1 MIKDHIINDVTMKKG
16 VLSLLVIVMSLCLIG
31 CEDEQIIGADCT
43 TTLRISAD
51 IKYSGAQSRAVL
63 SDAKELEITDK
74 YVFMLYNG
82 TDRNATLEVLEE
94 MKAAS
99 GTIEM
104 ARLSAENTY
113 TAIMIANTTLDAITG
128 AGVTIGTK
136 LEALYSA
143 TYAVNSTDNNPNADG
158 STFKITWSGIVE
170 GLNSHNVSNGISF
183 TLNPNVARLRVDV
196 KNNASKTSQ
205 FSADKINLVN
215 IQVKNVA
222 KKVRFAQN
230 ALLDAKLFTSADNGI
245 ESASDVLD
253 YEIEAID
260 LSNGESATYEWY
272 VPCNMLEPAK
282 NTGSRAEKAPAYATY
297 IEIDGIRRLDFM
309 DTAYKVYPG
318 IKNSDEDY
326 ENIPNYY
333 VKADYKYTVNVKIDD
348 DGLKYDVVNSTDKD
362 NATAPKKVVFPA
374 GSNCFM
380 VHPKISATANGTIY
394 EVPIDQAN
402 RFWSMKD
409 ATRVIGEND
418 EWKAVFIWQD
428 IPGKQVM
435 YFCDENGGNITKSR
449 AFPSYTTLTEY
460 YAEGKGHEPIRFKLK
475 DTETYGNVVIGIR
488 KNGVSDYLWS
498 WHLWVTDYNP
508 DAAPT
513 PLQAKTMY
521 NTYSANGMYVENVTG
536 VFEMDKHPVKYIDG
550 GTSSEPTYGDAK
562 CFGNVQHFYHHYEDK
577 FWTGASATIWDW
589 DGGGMYANKWIM
601 DRNLGAQGPANGDI
615 ENAWDAFGLY
625 YQFGRKD
632 PFPYINYYY
641 NADKPELQRKIY
653 DINGNVINTWKDVS
667 LSSASKDKV
676 IGIRKK
682 SGGSFEES
690 VKNPFTLYSG
700 VEDTWASSL
709 SDVKSEY
716 WYGLESGKHK
726 SIFDPC
732 PPGWCVPVSEAF
744 QFATVEQPAAVYYS
758 SDSYTNVYASFSVYV
773 HMRGWYNTS
782 NPEYHRNFAI
792 ITSLGC
798 VNGSA
803 SPNKHLDSVYA
814 SQGYIA
820 DDGSSVVGLIT
831 SDRKDIRG
839 CYWTARRSGVNGELL
854 QFKPVN
860 YVSLTNNKYTHS
872 SSDTE
877 NGNDFGYDITE
888 VFYARFPRV
897 DDPANGVLLYHRMNT
912 PLRINKFVASRA
924 QPVRCIQEPD
934 N

>member
-1 MIKDHIINDVTMKKG
+1 MYRNMKNKILG
-16 VLSLLVIVMSLCLIG
+16 GLMLVLVLCFTA
-31 CEDEQIIGADCT
+31 CEDEQLFGRDGNT
-43 TTLRISAD
+43 TIRISATA
-51 IKYSGAQSRAVL
+51 KFSGAESRAVL
-63 SDAKELEITDK
+63 ATEYKATENN
-74 YVFMLYNG
+74 VFMLYKG
-82 TDRNATLEVLEE
+82 TDKNATLEVMEAMTSLE
-94 MKAAS
+94 
-99 GTIEM
+99 GTIENVRIEGG
-104 ARLSAENTY
+104 ATY
-113 TAIMIANTTLDAITG
+113 TAIMIANVRKSELVLQ
-128 AGVTIGTK
+128 GVDVGSK

-143 TYAVNSTDNNPNADG
+143 TYAVNTTDNKPTDAAA
-158 STFKITWSGIVE
+158 FTWSGVVCGITTANVLN
-170 GLNSHNVSNGISF
+170 GLNF
-183 TLNPNVARLRVDV
+183 KLNPNVARLSVNV

-230 ALLDAKLFTSADNGI
+230 ALQDAKLFTSADNGI

-260 LSNGESATYEWY
+260 LSNGEYATYEWY

-318 IKNSDEDY
+318 VKNSNEVY

-348 DGLKYDVVNSTDKD
+348 DGLKYDVVNSSDKD
-362 NATAPKKVVFPA
+362 NATAPEKVVFPA

-418 EWKAVFIWQD
+418 EWEAVFIWQD
-428 IPGKQVM
+428 IPGKKVM
-435 YFCDENGGNITKSR
+435 YFCDEKGRNITESR

-460 YAEGKGHEPIRFKLK
+460 YAEGKGHEPIRFKLV
-475 DTETYGNVVIGIR
+475 DTETYGNVLIGIR

-513 PLQAKTMY
+513 PSQARTLY
-521 NTYSANGMYVENVTG
+521 NDYSANGMYVENG
-536 VFEMDKHPVKYIDG
+536 DFEIDKHPVKYING
-550 GTSSEPTYGDAK
+550 GTSLEPTYGDAQ
-562 CFGNVQHFYHHYEDK
+562 CFGNVQHFYQYYTTK
-577 FWTGASATIWDW
+577 YWTGASATIWDW
-589 DGGGMYANKWIM
+589 DKGGMYANKWIM
-601 DRNLGAQGPANGDI
+601 DRNLGAQGPCNGDI

-632 PFPYINYYY
+632 PFPYIDYKAEKDY
-641 NADKPELQRKIY
+641 LRRKVY
-653 DINGNVINTWKDVS
+653 DINGNVINQWKDVS
-667 LSSASKDKV
+667 LSSDSGNGV

-682 SGGSFEES
+682 SGRVSFEES

-700 VEDTWASSL
+700 VEDTWTSSL
-709 SDVKSEY
+709 NDVKSEY

-744 QFATVEQPAAVYYS
+744 QFATVEQPAGVYVNS
-758 SDSYTNVYASFSVYV
+758 NSYTNVYASFMVYV
-773 HMRGWYNTS
+773 HSRGWNKNKTS
-782 NPEYHRNFAI
+782 KPEYHRNFAI

-798 VNGSA
+798 IKGSA
-803 SPNKHLDSVYA
+803 SPNKHLDSVFA

-820 DDGSSVVGLIT
+820 HDGRTVEGLIEE
-831 SDRKDIRG
+831 DRGAIRG
-839 CYWTARRSGVNGELL
+839 CYWTARQSDENDKEGELL
-854 QFKPVN
+854 QFRP
-860 YVSLTNNKYTHS
+860 LTKKDFTGTECTYSYGECGNNFYT
-872 SSDTE
+872 
-877 NGNDFGYDITE
+877 IKE
-888 VFYARFPRV
+888 VYYSRFS
-897 DDPANGVLLYHRMNT
+897 NVLLYHRLNT
-912 PLRINKFVASRA
+912 PLVINKFVASRA
-924 QPVRCIQEPD
+924 QPVRCIQEP
-934 N
+934 NN

>member
-1 MIKDHIINDVTMKKG
+1 MYRNMKNKILG
-16 VLSLLVIVMSLCLIG
+16 GLMLVLVLCFTA
-31 CEDEQIIGADCT
+31 CEDEQLFGRDGNT
-43 TTLRISAD
+43 TIRISATA
-51 IKYSGAQSRAVL
+51 KFSGAESRAVL
-63 SDAKELEITDK
+63 ATEYKATENN
-74 YVFMLYNG
+74 VFMLYKG
-82 TDRNATLEVLEE
+82 TDKNATLEVMEAMTSLG
-94 MKAAS
+94 
-99 GTIEM
+99 GTIENVRIEGG
-104 ARLSAENTY
+104 ATY
-113 TAIMIANTTLDAITG
+113 TAIMIANAPKSELESQ
-128 AGVTIGTK
+128 GVVVGSK

-143 TYAVNSTDNNPNADG
+143 TYAVNTTDNKPTDAAA
-158 STFKITWSGIVE
+158 FTWSGVVCGITTANVRN
-170 GLNSHNVSNGISF
+170 GLKF
-183 TLNPNVARLRVDV
+183 ELNPNVARLSVYV
-196 KNNASKTSQ
+196 ENNASETSQ

-230 ALLDAKLFTSADNGI
+230 ALQDAKLFTSADKGI
-245 ESASDVLD
+245 ASASDVLD

-318 IKNSDEDY
+318 VKNSNEVY

-348 DGLKYDVVNSTDKD
+348 DGLKYDVVNSSDKD
-362 NATAPKKVVFPA
+362 NATAPEKVVFPA

-435 YFCDENGGNITKSR
+435 YFCDEKGRNITESR

-460 YAEGKGHEPIRFKLK
+460 YAEGKGHEPIRFKLV
-475 DTETYGNVVIGIR
+475 DTETYGNVLIGIR

-513 PLQAKTMY
+513 PSQARTIY
-521 NTYSANGMYVENVTG
+521 NNSSANGMYVENG
-536 VFEMDKHPVKYIDG
+536 VFEMDKHPVKYING
-550 GTSSEPTYGDAK
+550 GTSLEPIYGNAQ
-562 CFGNVQHFYHHYEDK
+562 CFGNVQHFYQYYKAK
-577 FWTGASATIWDW
+577 FWEGASATIWDW
-589 DGGGMYANKWIM
+589 DKGGMYANKWIM
-601 DRNLGAQGPANGDI
+601 DRNLGAQGPCNGDI

-632 PFPYINYYY
+632 PFPYIDYKAEKDY
-641 NADKPELQRKIY
+641 LRRKVY
-653 DINGNVINTWKDVS
+653 DINGNVINQWKDVS
-667 LSSASKDKV
+667 LSSDSGNGV

-682 SGGSFEES
+682 SGRVSFEES

-700 VEDTWASSL
+700 VEDTWTSSL
-709 SDVKSEY
+709 NDVKSEY

-744 QFATVEQPAAVYYS
+744 EFATVEQPAG
-758 SDSYTNVYASFSVYV
+758 VYANSNSYSDVCASFMVYV
-773 HMRGWYNTS
+773 HSRGWNKNNTS

-798 VNGSA
+798 INGSA
-803 SPNKHLDSVYA
+803 SPNKHLDSVFA

-820 DDGSSVVGLIT
+820 HDGRTVEGLIT
-831 SDRKDIRG
+831 KDRGDIRG
-839 CYWTARRSGVNGELL
+839 CYWTARQSDVDGELL
-854 QFKPVN
+854 QFRPLTQKEPFTGTEYTYSYAECGN
-860 YVSLTNNKYTHS
+860 Y
-872 SSDTE
+872 
-877 NGNDFGYDITE
+877 FGYDITE
-888 VFYARFPRV
+888 VFYARFQRV
-897 DDPANGVLLYHRMNT
+897 DVPVLLYYRMNT

-924 QPVRCIQEPD
+924 QPVRCIQEP
-934 N
+934 NN

>member
-1 MIKDHIINDVTMKKG
+1 MYRNMKNKILG
-16 VLSLLVIVMSLCLIG
+16 GLMLVLVLCFTA
-31 CEDEQIIGADCT
+31 CEDEQLFGRDGNT
-43 TTLRISAD
+43 TIRISATA
-51 IKYSGAQSRAVL
+51 KFSGAESRAVL
-63 SDAKELEITDK
+63 ATEYKATENN
-74 YVFMLYNG
+74 VFMLYKG
-82 TDRNATLEVLEE
+82 TDKNATLEVMEAMTSL
-94 MKAAS
+94 K
-99 GTIEM
+99 GTIENVRIEGG
-104 ARLSAENTY
+104 ATY
-113 TAIMIANTTLDAITG
+113 TAIMIANVRKSEDLESQ
-128 AGVTIGTK
+128 GVVVGSK

-158 STFKITWSGIVE
+158 STFKITWSGIKE
-170 GLNSHNVSNGISF
+170 GINSNNVKNGIAF
-183 TLNPNVARLRVDV
+183 TLNPNVARLSVNV
-196 KNNASKTSQ
+196 KNNASETSQ

-230 ALLDAKLFTSADNGI
+230 ALQDAKLFTSADNGI
-245 ESASDVLD
+245 ASASDVLD

-318 IKNSDEDY
+318 VKNSNEVY

-333 VKADYKYTVNVKIDD
+333 VKADYKYTVNVIIDD
-348 DGLKYDVVNSTDKD
+348 DGLKYDVVNSSDKD
-362 NATAPKKVVFPA
+362 NATAPEKVVFPA

-428 IPGKQVM
+428 IPGEQVM
-435 YFCDENGGNITKSR
+435 YFCDEKGSNITKSH
-449 AFPSYTTLTEY
+449 AFPDYASLTEY
-460 YAEGKGHEPIRFKLK
+460 YAEGKGHEPIRFKLV
-475 DTETYGNVVIGIR
+475 DTETYGNVLIGIR

-513 PLQAKTMY
+513 PSQARTMY
-521 NTYSANGMYVENVTG
+521 NDYSANGMYVENG
-536 VFEMDKHPVKYIDG
+536 VFEMDKHPVKYING
-550 GTSSEPTYGDAK
+550 GTPLEPIYGNAQ
-562 CFGNVQHFYHHYEDK
+562 CFGNVQHFYQCYTTK
-577 FWTGASATIWDW
+577 YWTGASATIWDW
-589 DGGGMYANKWIM
+589 DKGGMYANKWIM
-601 DRNLGAQGPANGDI
+601 DRNLGSQGPCNGDI

-632 PFPYINYYY
+632 PFPYINY
-641 NADKPELQRKIY
+641 NAKMDYLCRKVY
-653 DINGNVINTWKDVS
+653 DINGNVINQWKDVS
-667 LSSASKDKV
+667 LSSNSTDEL
-676 IGIRKK
+676 IGVRLK

-700 VEDTWASSL
+700 VEDTWTSSL
-709 SDVKSEY
+709 NDVKSEY

-744 QFATVEQPAAVYYS
+744 QFATVEQPAGVYFGS
-758 SDSYTNVYASFSVYV
+758 NSYTNVCASFMVYV
-773 HMRGWYNTS
+773 HSRGWNDTS
-782 NPEYHRNFAI
+782 NPEYHIKPEYHRNFAI

-798 VNGSA
+798 IKGSA
-803 SPNKHLDSVYA
+803 SPNKHLDSVFA

-820 DDGSSVVGLIT
+820 DNGSSVKGLIEEN
-831 SDRKDIRG
+831 RGDIRG
-839 CYWTARRSGVNGELL
+839 CYWTARQSDENDKEGELL
-854 QFKPVN
+854 QFRPLTKKDFTGTECTYSYAECGN
-860 YVSLTNNKYTHS
+860 YFYT
-872 SSDTE
+872 
-877 NGNDFGYDITE
+877 IKE
-888 VFYARFPRV
+888 VYYSRFS
-897 DDPANGVLLYHRMNT
+897 NVLLYHRLNT

-924 QPVRCIQEPD
+924 QPVRCIQEP
-934 N
+934 NN

>member
-1 MIKDHIINDVTMKKG
+1 MKKRI
-16 VLSLLVIVMSLCLIG
+16 LFLIVIVMSLCLAG
-31 CEDEQIIGADCT
+31 CDDEQIYGTDGY
-43 TTLRISAD
+43 TTLRISA
-51 IKYSGAQSRAVL
+51 KVQYSGTESRAVL
-63 SDAKELEITDK
+63 SDNDEKNITDK
-74 YVFMLYNG
+74 YVFLLYKG
-82 TDRNATLEVLEE
+82 TDRNATLELMEQ
-94 MKAAS
+94 MDAPS
-99 GTIEM
+99 GAIKM
-104 ARLSAENTY
+104 ARMSAENTY
-113 TAIMIANTTLDAITG
+113 TAIMIANSNKATLETQ
-128 AGVTIGTK
+128 GVTVGST

-158 STFKITWSGIVE
+158 STFKITWSGIKE
-170 GLNSHNVSNGISF
+170 GINSNNVKNGIAF

-196 KNNASKTSQ
+196 NNNASKTSQ

-222 KKVRFAQN
+222 NKVRFAQN
-230 ALLDAKLFTSADNGI
+230 ALQDAKLFTSADNGI
-245 ESASDVLD
+245 ASASDVLD

-318 IKNSDEDY
+318 VKNSNEDY

-428 IPGKQVM
+428 IPGEQVM
-435 YFCDENGGNITKSR
+435 YFCDEKGSNITKSR
-449 AFPSYTTLTEY
+449 AFPDYASLTEY
-460 YAEGKGHEPIRFKLK
+460 YAEGKGHEPIRFKLV
-475 DTETYGNVVIGIR
+475 DTETYGNVLIGIR

-513 PLQAKTMY
+513 PSQARTMY

-536 VFEMDKHPVKYIDG
+536 VFEMDKHPIKYING
-550 GTSSEPTYGDAK
+550 GTSLKPTYGDAK
-562 CFGNVQHFYHHYEDK
+562 CFGNVQHFYQYYKTKYWE
-577 FWTGASATIWDW
+577 GASAAIWDW
-589 DGGGMYANKWIM
+589 DKGGMYANKWIM
-601 DRNLGAQGPANGDI
+601 DRNLGAQGPCNGDI

-632 PFPYINYYY
+632 PFPYINY
-641 NADKPELQRKIY
+641 NAEKEKMRRKVY
-653 DINGNVINTWKDVS
+653 DINGNVINKWKDVS
-667 LSSASKDKV
+667 LSSNSKNKV
-676 IGIRKK
+676 IGVRLK

-700 VEDTWASSL
+700 VETTWASASSL

-744 QFATVEQPAAVYYS
+744 EFATVDQPAGVYS
-758 SDSYTNVYASFSVYV
+758 NSNSYTNVYASFSVYV

-798 VNGSA
+798 INGSA
-803 SPNKHLDSVYA
+803 LPNKHLDSVFA

-820 DDGSSVVGLIT
+820 DDGSSIYGLIT
-831 SDRKDIRG
+831 LNRKDIRG
-839 CYWTARRSGVNGELL
+839 CYWTARGSGVNGEML

-912 PLRINKFVASRA
+912 PLRICNFFASCA

-934 N
+934 

>member
-1 MIKDHIINDVTMKKG
+1 MKNKILG
-16 VLSLLVIVMSLCLIG
+16 GLMLVLVLCFTA
-31 CEDEQIIGADCT
+31 CEDEQLFGRDGNT
-43 TTLRISAD
+43 TIRISATA
-51 IKYSGAQSRAVL
+51 KFSGAESRAVL
-63 SDAKELEITDK
+63 ATEYKATENN
-74 YVFMLYNG
+74 VFMLYKG
-82 TDRNATLEVLEE
+82 TDKNATLEVMEAMTSLE
-94 MKAAS
+94 
-99 GTIEM
+99 GTIENVRIEGG
-104 ARLSAENTY
+104 ATY
-113 TAIMIANTTLDAITG
+113 TAIMIANVRKSEDLVSQ
-128 AGVTIGTK
+128 GVVVGSK

-143 TYAVNSTDNNPNADG
+143 TYAVNTTDNKPTDAAA
-158 STFKITWSGIVE
+158 FTWSGVVCGITTANVRN
-170 GLNSHNVSNGISF
+170 GLKF
-183 TLNPNVARLRVDV
+183 ELNPNVARLRVDV

-230 ALLDAKLFTSADNGI
+230 ALQDAKLFTSADNGI
-245 ESASDVLD
+245 ASASDVLD
-253 YEIEAID
+253 YEIEAMD
-260 LSNGESATYEWY
+260 LSNEESATYEWY

-318 IKNSDEDY
+318 VKNSNEVY

-348 DGLKYDVVNSTDKD
+348 DGLKYDVVNSSDKD
-362 NATAPKKVVFPA
+362 NATAPEKVVFPA

-428 IPGKQVM
+428 IPGEQVM
-435 YFCDENGGNITKSR
+435 YFCDEKGSNITKSH
-449 AFPSYTTLTEY
+449 AFPDYASLTEY
-460 YAEGKGHEPIRFKLK
+460 YAEGKGHEPIRFKLV
-475 DTETYGNVVIGIR
+475 DTETYGNVLIGIR

-513 PLQAKTMY
+513 PSQARTMY
-521 NTYSANGMYVENVTG
+521 NTYSANGMYVENG
-536 VFEMDKHPVKYIDG
+536 DFEIDKHPVKYING
-550 GTSSEPTYGDAK
+550 GTSLNPTYGDAQ
-562 CFGNVQHFYHHYEDK
+562 CFGNVQHFYQYYTTK
-577 FWTGASATIWDW
+577 YWTGASATIWDW
-589 DGGGMYANKWIM
+589 DKGGMYANKWIM
-601 DRNLGAQGPANGDI
+601 DRNLGAQGPGNGDI

-632 PFPYINYYY
+632 PFPYINY
-641 NADKPELQRKIY
+641 NAEKDYLRRKVY
-653 DINGNVINTWKDVS
+653 DINGNVINKWKDAS
-667 LSSASKDKV
+667 LSSNSKNKV
-676 IGIRKK
+676 IGVRLK

-700 VEDTWASSL
+700 VETTWASASSL

-744 QFATVEQPAAVYYS
+744 QFATVEQPAGVYTNS
-758 SDSYTNVYASFSVYV
+758 NSYTNVYASFSVYV

-792 ITSLGC
+792 LTSLGC
-798 VNGSA
+798 INGSA
-803 SPNKHLDSVYA
+803 SPNKHLDSVFP

-820 DDGSSVVGLIT
+820 DNGSSIYGLII
-831 SDRKDIRG
+831 DDKNRKDIRG
-839 CYWTARRSGVNGELL
+839 CYWTARGSGVNGEML

-860 YVSLTNNKYTHS
+860 YVTLTNNKYTHS
-872 SSDTE
+872 SSDTG

-897 DDPANGVLLYHRMNT
+897 DNPDNGVLLYHRMNT
-912 PLRINKFVASRA
+912 PLRIWNFVASRA
-924 QPVRCIQEPD
+924 QPVRCIQEP
-934 N
+934 NN

>member
-1 MIKDHIINDVTMKKG
+1 MYRNMKNKILG
-16 VLSLLVIVMSLCLIG
+16 GLMLVLVLCFTA
-31 CEDEQIIGADCT
+31 CENEQLFGRDGNT
-43 TTLRISAD
+43 TIRISATA
-51 IKYSGAQSRAVL
+51 KFSGAESRAVL
-63 SDAKELEITDK
+63 ATEYKATENN
-74 YVFMLYNG
+74 VFMLYKG
-82 TDRNATLEVLEE
+82 TDKNATLEVMEAMTSL
-94 MKAAS
+94 K
-99 GTIEM
+99 GTIENVRIEGG
-104 ARLSAENTY
+104 ATY
-113 TAIMIANTTLDAITG
+113 TAIMIANAPKSELESQ
-128 AGVTIGTK
+128 GVVVGSK
-136 LEALYSA
+136 LKALYSA

-158 STFKITWSGIVE
+158 STFKITWSGIKE
-170 GLNSHNVSNGISF
+170 GINSNNVKNGIAF
-183 TLNPNVARLRVDV
+183 TLNPNVARLSVNV
-196 KNNASKTSQ
+196 KNNASETSQ

-230 ALLDAKLFTSADNGI
+230 ALQDAKLFTSADNGI
-245 ESASDVLD
+245 ASASDVLD

-272 VPCNMLEPAK
+272 VPCNMLKPAK

-318 IKNSDEDY
+318 VKNSNEVY

-333 VKADYKYTVNVKIDD
+333 VKADYKYTVNVIIDD
-348 DGLKYDVVNSTDKD
+348 DGLKYDVVNSSDKD
-362 NATAPKKVVFPA
+362 NATAPEKVVFPA

-418 EWKAVFIWQD
+418 EWEAVFIWQD
-428 IPGKQVM
+428 IPGEQVM
-435 YFCDENGGNITKSR
+435 YFCDEKGSNITKSH
-449 AFPSYTTLTEY
+449 AFPDDASLTEY
-460 YAEGKGHEPIRFKLK
+460 YAEGKGHEPIRFKLV
-475 DTETYGNVVIGIR
+475 DTETYGNVLIGIR

-513 PLQAKTMY
+513 PSQARTMY
-521 NTYSANGMYVENVTG
+521 NDYSANGMYVENG
-536 VFEMDKHPVKYIDG
+536 DFEMDKHPIKYING
-550 GTSSEPTYGDAK
+550 GTSLNPTYGNAQ
-562 CFGNVQHFYHHYEDK
+562 CYGNVQHFYQYYK
-577 FWTGASATIWDW
+577 TKYWTGASATIWDW
-589 DGGGMYANKWIM
+589 DKGGMYANKWIM
-601 DRNLGAQGPANGDI
+601 DRNLGAQGPCNGDI

-632 PFPYINYYY
+632 PFPYINY
-641 NADKPELQRKIY
+641 NAKMDYLRRKVY
-653 DINGNVINTWKDVS
+653 DINGNVINKWKDAS
-667 LSSASKDKV
+667 LSSNSTDEV
-676 IGIRKK
+676 IGVRLK

-700 VEDTWASSL
+700 VEDTWTSSL
-709 SDVKSEY
+709 NDVKSEY

-744 QFATVEQPAAVYYS
+744 QFATVEQPAGVYVNPN
-758 SDSYTNVYASFSVYV
+758 SYTNVYASFMVYV
-773 HMRGWYNTS
+773 HSRGWNDTS
-782 NPEYHRNFAI
+782 NPEYHINPEYHRNFAI

-798 VNGSA
+798 IKGSA
-803 SPNKHLDSVYA
+803 SPNKHLDSVFA

-820 DDGSSVVGLIT
+820 DNGSSVKGLIT
-831 SDRKDIRG
+831 KDRGDIRG
-839 CYWTARRSGVNGELL
+839 CYWTARQSDENDKEGELL
-854 QFKPVN
+854 QFRPLTQKEPFTGTEYTYSYGECGN
-860 YVSLTNNKYTHS
+860 YFYNTIK
-872 SSDTE
+872 
-877 NGNDFGYDITE
+877 E
-888 VFYARFPRV
+888 VYYSRFS
-897 DDPANGVLLYHRMNT
+897 NVLLYYRLNT

-924 QPVRCIQEPD
+924 QPVRCIQEP
-934 N
+934 NN

>member
-1 MIKDHIINDVTMKKG
+1 MKKRI
-16 VLSLLVIVMSLCLIG
+16 LFLIVIVMSLCLAG
-31 CEDEQIIGADCT
+31 CDDEQIYGTDGY
-43 TTLRISAD
+43 TTLRISA
-51 IKYSGAQSRAVL
+51 KVQYSGTESRAVL
-63 SDAKELEITDK
+63 SDNDEKNITDK
-74 YVFMLYNG
+74 YVFLLYKG
-82 TDRNATLEVLEE
+82 TDRNATLELMEQ
-94 MKAAS
+94 MDAPS
-99 GTIEM
+99 GAIKM
-104 ARLSAENTY
+104 ARMSAENTY

-158 STFKITWSGIVE
+158 STFKITWSGIKE
-170 GLNSHNVSNGISF
+170 GINSNNVKNGIAF
-183 TLNPNVARLRVDV
+183 TLNPNVARLSVYV
-196 KNNASKTSQ
+196 ENNASETSQ

-230 ALLDAKLFTSADNGI
+230 ALQDAKLFTSADNGI
-245 ESASDVLD
+245 ASASDVLD

-260 LSNGESATYEWY
+260 LSNGEYATYEWY

-318 IKNSDEDY
+318 VKNSHEVY

-348 DGLKYDVVNSTDKD
+348 DGLKYDVVNSSDKD
-362 NATAPKKVVFPA
+362 NATAPEKVVFPA

-428 IPGKQVM
+428 IPGEQVM
-435 YFCDENGGNITKSR
+435 YFCDEKGSNITKWHD
-449 AFPSYTTLTEY
+449 FPDYASLTEY
-460 YAEGKGHEPIRFKLK
+460 YAEGKGHEPIRFKLV
-475 DTETYGNVVIGIR
+475 DTETYGNVLIGIR

-513 PLQAKTMY
+513 PSQARTLY
-521 NTYSANGMYVENVTG
+521 NDYSANGMYVENG
-536 VFEMDKHPVKYIDG
+536 VFEMDKHPVKYING
-550 GTSSEPTYGDAK
+550 GTSLEPIYGNAQ
-562 CFGNVQHFYHHYEDK
+562 CYGNVQHFYQYYKTKYWE
-577 FWTGASATIWDW
+577 GASAAIWDW
-589 DGGGMYANKWIM
+589 DKGGMYANKWIM
-601 DRNLGAQGPANGDI
+601 DRNLGAQGPCNGDI

-632 PFPYINYYY
+632 PFPYIDYKEEKDY
-641 NADKPELQRKIY
+641 LCRKVY
-653 DINGNVINTWKDVS
+653 DINGNEINQWKDVS
-667 LSSASKDKV
+667 LSSDSGNGV

-682 SGGSFEES
+682 SGRVSFEES

-700 VEDTWASSL
+700 VEDTWTSSL
-709 SDVKSEY
+709 NDVKSEY

-744 QFATVEQPAAVYYS
+744 QFATVEQPAGVYFGS
-758 SDSYTNVYASFSVYV
+758 NSYTNVCASFMVYV
-773 HMRGWYNTS
+773 HSRGWNKNKNKTS
-782 NPEYHRNFAI
+782 KPEYHRNFAI

-798 VNGSA
+798 IKGSA
-803 SPNKHLDSVYA
+803 SPNKHLDSVFA

-820 DDGSSVVGLIT
+820 DNGSSVEGLIEE
-831 SDRKDIRG
+831 DRGDIRG
-839 CYWTARRSGVNGELL
+839 CYWTARQSDENDKEGELL
-854 QFKPVN
+854 QFRPLTQKEPFTGTEYTYSYAECGN
-860 YVSLTNNKYTHS
+860 Y
-872 SSDTE
+872 
-877 NGNDFGYDITE
+877 FGYDITE
-888 VFYARFPRV
+888 VFYARFQREDVP
-897 DDPANGVLLYHRMNT
+897 VLLYHRMNT
-912 PLRINKFVASRA
+912 PLLINKFVASRA
-924 QPVRCIQEPD
+924 QPVRCIQEP
-934 N
+934 NN

>member
-1 MIKDHIINDVTMKKG
+1 MYRNMKNKILG
-16 VLSLLVIVMSLCLIG
+16 GLMLVLVLCFTA
-31 CEDEQIIGADCT
+31 CEDEQLFGRDGNT
-43 TTLRISAD
+43 TIRISATA
-51 IKYSGAQSRAVL
+51 KFSGAESRAVL
-63 SDAKELEITDK
+63 ATEYKATENN
-74 YVFMLYNG
+74 VFMLYKG
-82 TDRNATLEVLEE
+82 TDKNATLEVMEAMTSLG
-94 MKAAS
+94 
-99 GTIEM
+99 GTIENVRIEGG
-104 ARLSAENTY
+104 ATY
-113 TAIMIANTTLDAITG
+113 TAIMIANAPKSELESQ
-128 AGVTIGTK
+128 GVVVGSK

-143 TYAVNSTDNNPNADG
+143 TYAVNTTDNKPTDAAA
-158 STFKITWSGIVE
+158 FTWSGVVCGITTANVRN
-170 GLNSHNVSNGISF
+170 GLKF
-183 TLNPNVARLRVDV
+183 ELNPNVARLSVYV
-196 KNNASKTSQ
+196 ENNASETSQ

-230 ALLDAKLFTSADNGI
+230 ALQDAKLFTSADKGI
-245 ESASDVLD
+245 ASASDVLD

-318 IKNSDEDY
+318 VKNSNEVY

-348 DGLKYDVVNSTDKD
+348 DGLKYDVVNSSDKD
-362 NATAPKKVVFPA
+362 NATAPEKVVFPA

-435 YFCDENGGNITKSR
+435 YFCDEKGSNITKSH
-449 AFPSYTTLTEY
+449 AFPDYASLTEY
-460 YAEGKGHEPIRFKLK
+460 YAEGKGHEPIRFKLV
-475 DTETYGNVVIGIR
+475 DTETYGNVLIGIR

-513 PLQAKTMY
+513 PSQARTLY
-521 NTYSANGMYVENVTG
+521 NNYSANGMYVENG
-536 VFEMDKHPVKYIDG
+536 VFEMDKHPVKYING
-550 GTSSEPTYGDAK
+550 GTSLEPIYGNAQ
-562 CFGNVQHFYHHYEDK
+562 CFGNVQHFYQYYTTK
-577 FWTGASATIWDW
+577 YWTGASATIWDW
-589 DGGGMYANKWIM
+589 DKGGMYANKWIM
-601 DRNLGAQGPANGDI
+601 DRNLGAQGPCNGDI

-632 PFPYINYYY
+632 PFPYINY
-641 NADKPELQRKIY
+641 NAEKDYLRRKVY
-653 DINGNVINTWKDVS
+653 DINGNVINKWKDAS
-667 LSSASKDKV
+667 LSSNSKDEV
-676 IGIRKK
+676 IGVRLKK

-700 VEDTWASSL
+700 VETTWASASSL
-709 SDVKSEY
+709 SDVNSEY

-744 QFATVEQPAAVYYS
+744 QFATVEQPAGVYVNS
-758 SDSYTNVYASFSVYV
+758 NSYTNVYASFMVYV
-773 HMRGWYNTS
+773 HSRGWNKNKTS
-782 NPEYHRNFAI
+782 KPEYHRNFAI

-798 VNGSA
+798 INGSA
-803 SPNKHLDSVYA
+803 SPNKHLDSVFA

-820 DDGSSVVGLIT
+820 HDGSTVEGLIEE
-831 SDRKDIRG
+831 DRGNIRG
-839 CYWTARRSGVNGELL
+839 CYWTARQSGVDDGELL
-854 QFKPVN
+854 QFRPLTQKEPFTGTEYTYSYAECGN
-860 YVSLTNNKYTHS
+860 Y
-872 SSDTE
+872 
-877 NGNDFGYDITE
+877 FGYDITE
-888 VFYARFPRV
+888 VFYARFQRV
-897 DDPANGVLLYHRMNT
+897 DVPVLLYHRMNT
-912 PLRINKFVASRA
+912 PLLINKFVASRA
-924 QPVRCIQEPD
+924 QPVRCIQEP
-934 N
+934 NN

>member
-1 MIKDHIINDVTMKKG
+1 MYRNMKNKILG
-16 VLSLLVIVMSLCLIG
+16 GLMLVLVLCFTA
-31 CEDEQIIGADCT
+31 CEDEQLFGRDGNT
-43 TTLRISAD
+43 TIRISATA
-51 IKYSGAQSRAVL
+51 KFSGAESRAVL
-63 SDAKELEITDK
+63 ATEYKATENN
-74 YVFMLYNG
+74 VFMLYKG
-82 TDRNATLEVLEE
+82 TDKNATLEVMEAMTSL
-94 MKAAS
+94 K
-99 GTIEM
+99 GTIENVRIEGG
-104 ARLSAENTY
+104 ATY
-113 TAIMIANTTLDAITG
+113 TAIMTANAPKSELESQ
-128 AGVTIGTK
+128 GVVVGSK

-158 STFKITWSGIVE
+158 STFKITWSGIKE
-170 GLNSHNVSNGISF
+170 GINSNNVKNGIAF
-183 TLNPNVARLRVDV
+183 TLNPNVARLSVNV
-196 KNNASKTSQ
+196 KNNASETSQ

-222 KKVRFAQN
+222 MKVRFAQN
-230 ALLDAKLFTSADNGI
+230 ALQDAKLFTSADNGI
-245 ESASDVLD
+245 ASASDVLD

-318 IKNSDEDY
+318 VKNSNEVY

-333 VKADYKYTVNVKIDD
+333 VKADYKYTVNVIIDD
-348 DGLKYDVVNSTDKD
+348 DGLKYDVVNSVNSSDKD
-362 NATAPKKVVFPA
+362 NATAPEKVVFPA

-428 IPGKQVM
+428 IPGEQVM
-435 YFCDENGGNITKSR
+435 YFCDEKGSNITKSH
-449 AFPSYTTLTEY
+449 AFPDYASLTEY
-460 YAEGKGHEPIRFKLK
+460 YAEGKGHEPIRFKLV
-475 DTETYGNVVIGIR
+475 DTETYGNVLIGIR

-513 PLQAKTMY
+513 PSQARTIY

-550 GTSSEPTYGDAK
+550 GTSLEPIYGNAQ
-562 CFGNVQHFYHHYEDK
+562 CYGNVQHFYQYYKTKYWE
-577 FWTGASATIWDW
+577 GASAAIWDW
-589 DGGGMYANKWIM
+589 DKGGMYANKWIM
-601 DRNLGAQGPANGDI
+601 DRNLGSQGPCNGDI

-632 PFPYINYYY
+632 PFPYINY
-641 NADKPELQRKIY
+641 NAEKDYLCRNVY
-653 DINGNVINTWKDVS
+653 DINGNVINQWKDVS
-667 LSSASKDKV
+667 LSSDSGNGV

-682 SGGSFEES
+682 YGRASFEES

-700 VEDTWASSL
+700 VEDTWTSSL
-709 SDVKSEY
+709 NDVKSEY

-744 QFATVEQPAAVYYS
+744 QFATVEQPAGVYFGS
-758 SDSYTNVYASFSVYV
+758 NSYTNVCASFMVYV
-773 HMRGWYNTS
+773 HPRGWNKNKTS
-782 NPEYHRNFAI
+782 KPEYHRNFAI

-798 VNGSA
+798 IKGSA
-803 SPNKHLDSVYA
+803 SPNKHLDSVFA

-820 DDGSSVVGLIT
+820 DDGRTVEGLIEE
-831 SDRKDIRG
+831 DRGAIRG
-839 CYWTARRSGVNGELL
+839 CYWTARQSDENDKEGELL
-854 QFKPVN
+854 QFRPLTQKEPFTGTEYTYSYGECGN
-860 YVSLTNNKYTHS
+860 YFYNTIK
-872 SSDTE
+872 
-877 NGNDFGYDITE
+877 E
-888 VFYARFPRV
+888 VYYSRFS
-897 DDPANGVLLYHRMNT
+897 NVLLYYRLNT

-924 QPVRCIQEPD
+924 QPVRCIQEP
-934 N
+934 NN

>member
-1 MIKDHIINDVTMKKG
+1 MKNKILG
-16 VLSLLVIVMSLCLIG
+16 GLMLVLVLCFTA
-31 CEDEQIIGADCT
+31 CEDEQLFGRDGNT
-43 TTLRISAD
+43 TIRISATA
-51 IKYSGAQSRAVL
+51 KFSGAESRAVL
-63 SDAKELEITDK
+63 ATEYKATENN
-74 YVFMLYNG
+74 VFMLYKG
-82 TDRNATLEVLEE
+82 TDKNATLEVMEAMTSLE
-94 MKAAS
+94 
-99 GTIEM
+99 GTIENVLIEGG
-104 ARLSAENTY
+104 ATY
-113 TAIMIANTTLDAITG
+113 TAIMIANVRKSEDLESQ
-128 AGVTIGTK
+128 GVVVGSK

-143 TYAVNSTDNNPNADG
+143 TYAVNTTDNKPTNAAA
-158 STFKITWSGIVE
+158 FTWSGVVCGITTANVRN
-170 GLNSHNVSNGISF
+170 GLNF
-183 TLNPNVARLRVDV
+183 ELNPNVARLRVDV
-196 KNNASKTSQ
+196 NNNASKTSQ

-230 ALLDAKLFTSADNGI
+230 ALQDAKLFTSADNGI
-245 ESASDVLD
+245 ASASDVLD

-318 IKNSDEDY
+318 VKNSNEVY

-362 NATAPKKVVFPA
+362 NATAPEKVVFPA

-428 IPGKQVM
+428 IPGEQVM
-435 YFCDENGGNITKSR
+435 YFCDEKGSNITKSH
-449 AFPSYTTLTEY
+449 AFPDYASLTEY
-460 YAEGKGHEPIRFKLK
+460 YAEGKGHEPIRFKLV
-475 DTETYGNVVIGIR
+475 DTETYGNVLIGIR

-513 PLQAKTMY
+513 PSQARTMY

-550 GTSSEPTYGDAK
+550 GTPSKPTYGDAK
-562 CFGNVQHFYHHYEDK
+562 CFGNVQHFYQYYTTK
-577 FWTGASATIWDW
+577 YWTGASATIWDW
-589 DGGGMYANKWIM
+589 DKGGMYANKWIM
-601 DRNLGAQGPANGDI
+601 DRNLGAQGPGNGDI

-632 PFPYINYYY
+632 PFPYINY
-641 NADKPELQRKIY
+641 NAEKDYLRRKVY
-653 DINGNVINTWKDVS
+653 DINGNVINKWKDAS
-667 LSSASKDKV
+667 LSSNSKDKV
-676 IGIRKK
+676 IGVRLK

-700 VEDTWASSL
+700 VETTWASSL

-744 QFATVEQPAAVYYS
+744 QFATVEQPAGVYTNS
-758 SDSYTNVYASFSVYV
+758 NSYTNVYASFSVYV

-792 ITSLGC
+792 LTSLGC
-798 VNGSA
+798 INGSA
-803 SPNKHLDSVYA
+803 SPNKHLDSVFA

-820 DDGSSVVGLIT
+820 DDGSSIYGLIT
-831 SDRKDIRG
+831 VNRKDIRG
-839 CYWTARRSGVNGELL
+839 CYWTARGSGVNGEML

-860 YVSLTNNKYTHS
+860 YVTLTNNKYTHS
-872 SSDTE
+872 SSDTG

-897 DDPANGVLLYHRMNT
+897 DNPADGVLLYHRMNT
-912 PLRINKFVASRA
+912 PLRIWNFVASRA

-934 N
+934 

>member
-1 MIKDHIINDVTMKKG
+1 MYRNMKNKILG
-16 VLSLLVIVMSLCLIG
+16 GLMLVLVLCFTA
-31 CEDEQIIGADCT
+31 CEDEQLFGRDGNT
-43 TTLRISAD
+43 TIRISATA
-51 IKYSGAQSRAVL
+51 KFSGAESRAVL
-63 SDAKELEITDK
+63 ATEYKATENN
-74 YVFMLYNG
+74 VFMLYKG
-82 TDRNATLEVLEE
+82 TDKNATLEVMEAMTSLE
-94 MKAAS
+94 
-99 GTIEM
+99 GTIENVRIEGG
-104 ARLSAENTY
+104 ATY
-113 TAIMIANTTLDAITG
+113 TAIMIANVRKSELVLQ
-128 AGVTIGTK
+128 GVDVGSK

-143 TYAVNSTDNNPNADG
+143 TYAVNTTDNKPTDAAA
-158 STFKITWSGIVE
+158 FTWSGVVCGITTANVLN
-170 GLNSHNVSNGISF
+170 GLNF
-183 TLNPNVARLRVDV
+183 KLNPNVARLSVNV

-230 ALLDAKLFTSADNGI
+230 ALQDAKLFTSADNGI

-260 LSNGESATYEWY
+260 LSNGEYATYEWY

-318 IKNSDEDY
+318 VKNSNEVY

-348 DGLKYDVVNSTDKD
+348 DGLKYDVVNSSDKD
-362 NATAPKKVVFPA
+362 NATAPEKVVFPA

-418 EWKAVFIWQD
+418 EWEAVFIWQD
-428 IPGKQVM
+428 IPGKKVM
-435 YFCDENGGNITKSR
+435 YFCDEKGRNITESR

-460 YAEGKGHEPIRFKLK
+460 YAEGKGHEPIRFKLV
-475 DTETYGNVVIGIR
+475 DTETYGNVLIGIR

-513 PLQAKTMY
+513 PSQARTLY
-521 NTYSANGMYVENVTG
+521 NDYSANGMYVENG
-536 VFEMDKHPVKYIDG
+536 VFEMDKHPVKYING
-550 GTSSEPTYGDAK
+550 GTSLEPIYGNAQ
-562 CFGNVQHFYHHYEDK
+562 CYGNVQHFYQYYTTK
-577 FWTGASATIWDW
+577 YWTGASATIWDW
-589 DGGGMYANKWIM
+589 DKGGMYANKWIM
-601 DRNLGAQGPANGDI
+601 DRNLGAQGPCNGDI

-632 PFPYINYYY
+632 PFPYINY
-641 NADKPELQRKIY
+641 NAEKDYLRRKVY
-653 DINGNVINTWKDVS
+653 DINGNVINQWKDVS
-667 LSSASKDKV
+667 LSSDSGNGV

-682 SGGSFEES
+682 SGRVSFEES

-700 VEDTWASSL
+700 VEDTWTSSL
-709 SDVKSEY
+709 NDVKSEY

-744 QFATVEQPAAVYYS
+744 QFATVEQPAGVYVNS
-758 SDSYTNVYASFSVYV
+758 NSYTNVYASFMVYV
-773 HMRGWYNTS
+773 HSRGWNKNKTS
-782 NPEYHRNFAI
+782 KPEYHRNFAI

-798 VNGSA
+798 IKGSA
-803 SPNKHLDSVYA
+803 SPNKHLDSVFA

-820 DDGSSVVGLIT
+820 HDGRTVEGLIEE
-831 SDRKDIRG
+831 DRGAIRG
-839 CYWTARRSGVNGELL
+839 CYWTARQSDENDKEGELL
-854 QFKPVN
+854 QFRP
-860 YVSLTNNKYTHS
+860 LTKKDFTGTECTYSYGECGNNFYT
-872 SSDTE
+872 
-877 NGNDFGYDITE
+877 IKE
-888 VFYARFPRV
+888 VYYSRFS
-897 DDPANGVLLYHRMNT
+897 NVLLYHRLNT
-912 PLRINKFVASRA
+912 PLVINKFVASRA
-924 QPVRCIQEPD
+924 QPVRCIQEP
-934 N
+934 NN

>member
-1 MIKDHIINDVTMKKG
+1 MKNKILG
-16 VLSLLVIVMSLCLIG
+16 GLMLVLVLCFTA
-31 CEDEQIIGADCT
+31 CEDEQLFGRDGNT
-43 TTLRISAD
+43 TIRISATA
-51 IKYSGAQSRAVL
+51 KFSGAESRAVL
-63 SDAKELEITDK
+63 ATEYKATENN
-74 YVFMLYNG
+74 VFMLYKG
-82 TDRNATLEVLEE
+82 TDKNATLEVMEAMTSLE
-94 MKAAS
+94 
-99 GTIEM
+99 GTIENVLIEGG
-104 ARLSAENTY
+104 ATY
-113 TAIMIANTTLDAITG
+113 TAIMIANVRKSEDLESQ
-128 AGVTIGTK
+128 GVVVGSK

-143 TYAVNSTDNNPNADG
+143 TYAVNTTDNKPTDAAA
-158 STFKITWSGIVE
+158 FTWSGVVCGITTANVRN
-170 GLNSHNVSNGISF
+170 GLNF
-183 TLNPNVARLRVDV
+183 ELNPNVARLRVDV
-196 KNNASKTSQ
+196 NNNASKTSQ

-230 ALLDAKLFTSADNGI
+230 ALQDAKLFTSADNGI
-245 ESASDVLD
+245 ASASDVLD

-318 IKNSDEDY
+318 VKNSNEVY

-362 NATAPKKVVFPA
+362 NATAPEKVVFPA

-428 IPGKQVM
+428 IPGEQVM
-435 YFCDENGGNITKSR
+435 YFCDEKGSNITKSH
-449 AFPSYTTLTEY
+449 AFPDYASLTEY
-460 YAEGKGHEPIRFKLK
+460 YAEGKGHEPIRFKLV
-475 DTETYGNVVIGIR
+475 DTETYGNVLIGIR

-513 PLQAKTMY
+513 PSQARTMY

-550 GTSSEPTYGDAK
+550 GTPSKPTYGDAK
-562 CFGNVQHFYHHYEDK
+562 CFGNVQHFYQYYTTK
-577 FWTGASATIWDW
+577 YWTGASATIWDW
-589 DGGGMYANKWIM
+589 DKGGMYANKWIM
-601 DRNLGAQGPANGDI
+601 DRNLGAQGPCNGDI

-632 PFPYINYYY
+632 PFPYINY
-641 NADKPELQRKIY
+641 NAEKDYLRRKVY
-653 DINGNVINTWKDVS
+653 DINGNVINKWKDAS
-667 LSSASKDKV
+667 LSSNSKDKV
-676 IGIRKK
+676 IGVRLK

-700 VEDTWASSL
+700 VETTWASSL

-744 QFATVEQPAAVYYS
+744 QFATVEQPAGVYTNS
-758 SDSYTNVYASFSVYV
+758 NSYTNVYASFSVYV

-792 ITSLGC
+792 LTSLGC
-798 VNGSA
+798 INGSA
-803 SPNKHLDSVYA
+803 SPNKHLDSVFA

-820 DDGSSVVGLIT
+820 DDGSSIYGLIT
-831 SDRKDIRG
+831 VNRKDIRG
-839 CYWTARRSGVNGELL
+839 CYWTARGSGVNGEML

-860 YVSLTNNKYTHS
+860 YVPLTNNRYTHS
-872 SSDTE
+872 SSDTG

-897 DDPANGVLLYHRMNT
+897 DDPADGVLLYHRMNT
-912 PLRINKFVASRA
+912 PLRIWNFVASRA

-934 N
+934 

>member
-1 MIKDHIINDVTMKKG
+1 M
-16 VLSLLVIVMSLCLIG
+16 
-31 CEDEQIIGADCT
+31 
-43 TTLRISAD
+43 
-51 IKYSGAQSRAVL
+51 
-63 SDAKELEITDK
+63 
-74 YVFMLYNG
+74 
-82 TDRNATLEVLEE
+82 
-94 MKAAS
+94 
-99 GTIEM
+99 
-104 ARLSAENTY
+104 SAENTY
-113 TAIMIANTTLDAITG
+113 TAIMIANSNKATLETQ
-128 AGVTIGTK
+128 GVTVGST

-158 STFKITWSGIVE
+158 STFKITWSGIKE
-170 GLNSHNVSNGISF
+170 GINSNNVKNGIAF

-196 KNNASKTSQ
+196 NNNASKTSQ

-230 ALLDAKLFTSADNGI
+230 ALQDAKLFTSADNGI
-245 ESASDVLD
+245 ASASDVLD

-318 IKNSDEDY
+318 VKNSNEDY

-428 IPGKQVM
+428 IPGEQVM
-435 YFCDENGGNITKSR
+435 YFCDEKGSNITKSR
-449 AFPSYTTLTEY
+449 AFPDYASLTEY
-460 YAEGKGHEPIRFKLK
+460 YAEGKGHEPIRFKLV
-475 DTETYGNVVIGIR
+475 DTETYGNVLIGIR

-513 PLQAKTMY
+513 PSQARTMY

-562 CFGNVQHFYHHYEDK
+562 CFGNVQHFYQYYTTK
-577 FWTGASATIWDW
+577 YWTGASATIWDW
-589 DGGGMYANKWIM
+589 DKGGMYANKWIM
-601 DRNLGAQGPANGDI
+601 DRNLGAQGPGNGDI

-632 PFPYINYYY
+632 PFPYINY
-641 NADKPELQRKIY
+641 NAEKEKMRRKVY
-653 DINGNVINTWKDVS
+653 DINGNVINKWKDAS
-667 LSSASKDKV
+667 LSSDSSNGV

-682 SGGSFEES
+682 SGRVSFEES

-700 VEDTWASSL
+700 VEDTWTSSL
-709 SDVKSEY
+709 SDVKSKY

-744 QFATVEQPAAVYYS
+744 EFATVAQPSDLYS
-758 SDSYTNVYASFSVYV
+758 NSNSYSDVCASFMVYV
-773 HMRGWYNTS
+773 HSRGWNNTS

-798 VNGSA
+798 INGSA
-803 SPNKHLDSVYA
+803 SPNKHLDSVFA

-820 DDGSSVVGLIT
+820 HDGSTVEGLIKK
-831 SDRKDIRG
+831 DRGAIRG
-839 CYWTARRSGVNGELL
+839 CYWTARQSGVDGELL
-854 QFKPVN
+854 QFRPLTQKESFTGTECTYSYGEYGN
-860 YVSLTNNKYTHS
+860 YFYT
-872 SSDTE
+872 
-877 NGNDFGYDITE
+877 IKE
-888 VFYARFPRV
+888 VYYSRFPRV
-897 DDPANGVLLYHRMNT
+897 NDPYNGGVLLYHRLNT

-934 N
+934 

>member
-1 MIKDHIINDVTMKKG
+1 MKNKILG
-16 VLSLLVIVMSLCLIG
+16 GLMLVLVLCFTA
-31 CEDEQIIGADCT
+31 CEDEQLFGRDGNT
-43 TTLRISAD
+43 TIRISATA
-51 IKYSGAQSRAVL
+51 KFSGAESRAVL
-63 SDAKELEITDK
+63 ATEYKATENN
-74 YVFMLYNG
+74 VFMLYKG
-82 TDRNATLEVLEE
+82 TDKNATLEVMEAMTSLE
-94 MKAAS
+94 
-99 GTIEM
+99 GTIENVRIEGG
-104 ARLSAENTY
+104 ATY
-113 TAIMIANTTLDAITG
+113 TAIMIANAPKSELESQDVVVG
-128 AGVTIGTK
+128 SK

-158 STFKITWSGIVE
+158 STFKITWSGIKE
-170 GLNSHNVSNGISF
+170 GINSNNVKNGIAF
-183 TLNPNVARLRVDV
+183 TLNPNVARLSVNV
-196 KNNASKTSQ
+196 KNNASETSQ

-230 ALLDAKLFTSADNGI
+230 ALQDAKLFTSADNGI
-245 ESASDVLD
+245 ASASDVLD

-318 IKNSDEDY
+318 VKNSNEVY

-333 VKADYKYTVNVKIDD
+333 VKADYKYTVNVIIDD
-348 DGLKYDVVNSTDKD
+348 DGLKYNVVNSSDKD
-362 NATAPKKVVFPA
+362 NATAPEKVVFPA

-428 IPGKQVM
+428 IPGEQVM
-435 YFCDENGGNITKSR
+435 YFCDEKGSDITKSHD
-449 AFPSYTTLTEY
+449 FPDYASLTEY
-460 YAEGKGHEPIRFKLK
+460 YAEGKGHEPIRFKLV
-475 DTETYGNVVIGIR
+475 DTETYGNVLIGIR

-513 PLQAKTMY
+513 PSQARTIY
-521 NTYSANGMYVENVTG
+521 NNSSANGMYVENVTENG
-536 VFEMDKHPVKYIDG
+536 TVVFEMDKHPVKYING
-550 GTSSEPTYGDAK
+550 GTSLEPTYGDAQ
-562 CFGNVQHFYHHYEDK
+562 CYGNVQHFYQYYKEK
-577 FWTGASATIWDW
+577 YWTGASATIWDK
-589 DGGGMYANKWIM
+589 GGMYANKWIM
-601 DRNLGAQGPANGDI
+601 DRNLGAQGPCNGDI

-632 PFPYINYYY
+632 PFPYIDYKAKEDY
-641 NADKPELQRKIY
+641 LCRKVY
-653 DINGNVINTWKDVS
+653 DINGNEINQWKDVS
-667 LSSASKDKV
+667 LSSDSGNGV

-682 SGGSFEES
+682 SGRESFEES

-700 VEDTWASSL
+700 VETTWASASSL

-744 QFATVEQPAAVYYS
+744 QFATVEQPAGVYFGS
-758 SDSYTNVYASFSVYV
+758 NSYTNVCASFMVYV
-773 HMRGWYNTS
+773 HMRGWNKNKTS
-782 NPEYHRNFAI
+782 KPEYHRNFAI

-798 VNGSA
+798 IKGSA
-803 SPNKHLDSVYA
+803 SPNKHLDSVFA

-820 DDGSSVVGLIT
+820 HDGSTVEGLIEE
-831 SDRKDIRG
+831 DRKEIRG
-839 CYWTARRSGVNGELL
+839 CYWTARGSDVNGEML

-860 YVSLTNNKYTHS
+860 YVTLTNNKYTHS

-888 VFYARFPRV
+888 VFFARFPRV
-897 DDPANGVLLYHRMNT
+897 DDTAKGVLLYHRLNT
-912 PLRINKFVASRA
+912 PLRINKFAASRA
-924 QPVRCIQEPD
+924 QPVRCIQEP
-934 N
+934 NN